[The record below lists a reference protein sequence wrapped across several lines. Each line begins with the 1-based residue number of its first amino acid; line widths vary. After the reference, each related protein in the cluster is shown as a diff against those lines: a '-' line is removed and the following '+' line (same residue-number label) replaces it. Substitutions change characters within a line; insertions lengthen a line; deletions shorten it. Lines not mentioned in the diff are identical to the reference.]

1 MYENHNL
8 SEAEIAMILEKYDRI
23 KRVLDDCY
31 KIVDKTFIQQRWNC
45 NNTICSEIERTNS
58 MLSLDAEFYEKMI
71 NKCFRLYNEINK
83 YVLNYRVS
91 EFQERQKL
99 SFNNSAFMFEFVN
112 DRFYAKLPRFVKR
125 LKNKQGGMVFEKEF
139 REALT
144 DFFEKLSECISFKEK
159 MIYIVNVYPNNTNPL
174 FVPDND
180 NLDFKRAVDII
191 TDFIGGGDSAFVCS
205 YMITSICSDS
215 IQEGAYIIV
224 QGSERLLINNQEII
238 HLLRTDFQSK
248 MLSNDMEKV

>member
-1 MYENHNL
+1 MCKNNNL
-8 SEAEIAMILEKYDRI
+8 SEAEIAIILEKYNGI

-31 KIVDKTFIQQRWNC
+31 KIVDKTFIQQRWNG
-45 NNTICSEIERTNS
+45 NNASCSEMERTNS

-71 NKCFRLYNEINK
+71 NKCFRLYSEINQ
-83 YVLNYRVS
+83 YVLNYKVS
-91 EFQERQKL
+91 KVQEIQKL
-99 SFNNSAFMFEFVN
+99 SFNKGVFAFDFVN

-125 LKNKQGGMVFEKEF
+125 LKNKQGGMLFEKEF
-139 REALT
+139 RAMIT
-144 DFFEKLSECISFKEK
+144 DFFKKLPECISFREK
-159 MIYIVNVYPNNTNPL
+159 MIYIVNVYSNNTNPL

-224 QGSERLLINNQEII
+224 QDSEKLINNKQEII
-238 HLLRTDFQSK
+238 SLLQSDFQSNRL
-248 MLSNDMEKV
+248 LSDMEKN